1 MSFGVERD
9 FIDLCFP
16 IGPYHEHEERLAGGA
31 GALWLPNTRK
41 FGSEQATG
49 RSFAGRQHWPS
60 FSFFLAFFWSSPL
73 AETRM
78 VAMGG
83 SSIGQQQWVLNKAD
97 LNF

>member
-16 IGPYHEHEERLAGGA
+16 IGPYHEERLAGGA

-41 FGSEQATG
+41 FGSEQAMG

-60 FSFFLAFFWSSPL
+60 FSFFSFLWSSPL

-83 SSIGQQQWVLNKAD
+83 SSTGQQQWVLNKAG
-97 LNF
+97 LYF